1 MGFHALLQGIFLT
14 QESNPSLLHCRQILY
29 HLSYHISTNTFV
41 IPKHISDREPLA
53 QRIKSQ
59 MLRLAFKIFFSLTPS
74 YLSGLNSQLSLLF
87 CFVFFFFFFP
97 FVSFFFQLSF
107 LNQSGVW
114 VLKQNPTLMNP
125 KIKGTQR

>member
-1 MGFHALLQGIFLT
+1 
-14 QESNPSLLHCRQILY
+14 
-29 HLSYHISTNTFV
+29 
-41 IPKHISDREPLA
+41 
-53 QRIKSQ
+53 

-87 CFVFFFFFFP
+87 FFFFFLLFL
-97 FVSFFFQLSF
+97 FFFFFKLSF

-125 KIKGTQR
+125 NIKGTQR